1 MGLQLVKK
9 GTTDEFSFDGSGS
22 DPVDVGTV
30 NLDDTGT
37 PPTVDSSIVNVE
49 ILATTFDYT
58 GLGMSIVTEEAGVD
72 YQLSLDGVVFTDTI
86 SPIDMD
92 ATGADVRQDV
102 WIMTVVDND
111 GSVAAGDHTGADVRL
126 VATENQ

>member
-37 PPTVDSSIVNVE
+37 PPDVDSSIVNAE
-49 ILATTFDYT
+49 ILATVYDYT
-58 GLGMSIVTEEAGVD
+58 GLGMSLITETTGVD
-72 YQLSLDGVVFTDTI
+72 YQLSLDGSAFSESI
-86 SPIDMD
+86 SPVDM
-92 ATGADVRQDV
+92 AGSGGDVRQDV
-102 WIMTVVDND
+102 WIKTIIDND
-111 GSVAAGDHTGADVRL
+111 GSVAAGSNVTADIRL
-126 VATENQ
+126 VSTQNQ